1 MKISKSQPPA
11 IIQYSNISI
20 TDEGYDDNDQYDQCK
35 ELPIESASVFLPLSD
50 NEQEQLI
57 DMETTRQLAAI
68 KIQSVWR
75 GYIGR
80 KQQPKSSLKLSHRVL
95 AGLAR
100 INDSIHC
107 RNNNQLQDRCYELE
121 QRLGEET
128 AMRIAFE
135 KAMEDMTIL
144 MDHQHKV
151 LNERLEQEVDMRQ
164 AYERKMEQVLNQ
176 VQPLES
182 RLRHESKARADM
194 ESMMSRVL
202 DQLHD
207 IKVQQKDQVEQNN
220 LMQHQLDEATH
231 EIVTLKKQP
240 GRATPAAGRPAPSG
254 RMTPAG
260 RTTPA
265 AVRPAPTGRI
275 TPAAARPTSARPT
288 SAKSTITSAK
298 STTTA
303 RLTSVP
309 AKRTNTPT
317 ISSRPTVR
325 SSTMRSTTP
334 APTTT
339 PLRKTVINRKL

>member
-1 MKISKSQPPA
+1 MKISKTQPPA
-11 IIQYSNISI
+11 IMQYSNISI

-35 ELPIESASVFLPLSD
+35 ELPIESASVFLPLSE

-57 DMETTRQLAAI
+57 DMEKTKHYAAV

-75 GYIGR
+75 GYFDR
-80 KQQPKSSLKLSHRVL
+80 KNQPKSSLKLSHRVL

-207 IKVQQKDQVEQNN
+207 IKVQQKDQAEHNHLVQR
-220 LMQHQLDEATH
+220 QLEEATQ
-231 EIVTLKKQP
+231 EIAQLKKP
-240 GRATPAAGRPAPSG
+240 SGRATPAATAGRPAPSG

-260 RTTPA
+260 RATPA
-265 AVRPAPTGRI
+265 T
-275 TPAAARPTSARPT
+275 AARPAVGRTTPARPT
-288 SAKSTITSAK
+288 SAKSTITTAK
-298 STTTA
+298 STTTSS
-303 RLTSVP
+303 RLTS
-309 AKRTNTPT
+309 ASKRTITPT
-317 ISSRPTVR
+317 TSRPSIR
-325 SSTMRSTTP
+325 PALRSTTP
-334 APTTT
+334 APTT